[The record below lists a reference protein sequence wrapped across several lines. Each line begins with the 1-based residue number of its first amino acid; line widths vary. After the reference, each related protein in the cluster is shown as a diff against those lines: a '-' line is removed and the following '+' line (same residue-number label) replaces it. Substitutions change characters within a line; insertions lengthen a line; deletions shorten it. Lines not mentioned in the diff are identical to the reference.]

1 MATAAL
7 KVSSK
12 LEEKQRHFTELV
24 KREYGADRTFFTRQ
38 EMLSI
43 REKFKLGRQSW
54 VKDPEFHIGRGKY
67 KLPFPEMV
75 VDMAAPLPEAP
86 EEDPEEFDEDEDE
99 DTDVKVVT
107 MPAPKLSETPKK
119 LPVPIKASGL
129 VPKPNPTFVPFGAY
143 EDVYE
148 IIKSRLYFPFLSTGP
163 TRSGKTENILQAC
176 AELKRNLYR
185 VNITIE
191 TDESDLIG
199 GYRLV
204 DGNTVW
210 EDGPVIRAMEDPDGG
225 VLLLD
230 EIDLGS
236 NKILCLQ
243 PVYEGN
249 GIFIKKLNRWVY
261 PQPGFN
267 IAATANTKGRG
278 SEDGK
283 YIGTNVM
290 NDALLERLTGATFE
304 QTYPEKRIEVKI
316 LNNNLKQIGITDSE
330 FAEPLCQWAENI
342 RLTHKDGGVDETVTT
357 GRLIHI
363 IRGYGI
369 FGRNRL
375 KAVRLAIAR
384 FDENT
389 QSAFLDMYTK
399 IDANAKDGPD
409 NESKIALPHH
419 ATKSGKTLIPW

>member
-1 MATAAL
+1 MATASL
-7 KVSSK
+7 KVNSK
-12 LEEKQRHFTELV
+12 LEAKQKHFTELV
-24 KREYGADRTFFTRQ
+24 KREYGVDRTFFTRQ
-38 EMLSI
+38 EMLAI
-43 REKFKLGRQSW
+43 RAKYKLGRQSW
-54 VKDPEFHIGRGKY
+54 VKDPEFHFGRGKY
-67 KLPFPEMV
+67 KLPYPEMS
-75 VDMAAPLPEAP
+75 VDLSTPIPGTP
-86 EEDPEEFDEDEDE
+86 EEDPDDFTEEDDE
-99 DTDVKVVT
+99 DTDVKVIQ
-107 MPAPKLSETPKK
+107 MPAKPQLNTTPTI
-119 LPVPIKASGL
+119 VPADSGL
-129 VPKPNPTFVPFGAY
+129 VPKPNPTFVPFGSY
-143 EDVYE
+143 EDIYD
-148 IIKSRLYFPFLSTGP
+148 IIKSRLFFPFLSTGP
-163 TRSGKTENILQAC
+163 TRSGKTESILQAC

-199 GYRLV
+199 GFRLIN
-204 DGNTVW
+204 GETVW
-210 EDGPVIRAMEDPDGG
+210 EDGPVIKAMEDPEGG
-225 VLLLD
+225 LLMLD

-236 NKILCLQ
+236 NKIMCLQ

-261 PQPGFN
+261 PRPGFN

-304 QTYPEKRIEVKI
+304 HSYPEKRIEVRI
-316 LNNNLKQIGITDSE
+316 LNNNLKQFGIADSE

-342 RLTHKDGGVDETVTT
+342 RLTHKDGGVDETITT

-363 IRGYGI
+363 IKGYSI

-375 KAVRLAIAR
+375 KALKLAIAR

-389 QSAFLDMYTK
+389 QSAFLEMYTK
-399 IDANAKDGPD
+399 IDATAKDGPD
-409 NESKIALPHH
+409 NEDKPTLPHH
-419 ATKSGKTLIPW
+419 ATASGKTLRPW